1 MTGKKNISDERLD
14 ESSANQIKIFEDH
27 FSTTTNHFLP
37 VGPAK
42 RLSRLWHRMRVS
54 VIKILSFIGTYKE
67 FWWLCHYTPPGWK
80 LTSDFTLWLQTALA
94 WRKHYPAVTTRS
106 IPPLNAHYNAINSL
120 TRIQPQLVTIF
131 SLPFFAR
138 KMTSGNIINT
148 SSKFHTWFGLSTL
161 KLLTSKNNL

>member
-67 FWWLCHYTPPGWK
+67 FWWLCHYMPPGWK
-80 LTSDFTLWLQTALA
+80 LTSNFTLWLQTALA

>member
-54 VIKILSFIGTYKE
+54 VIKTEACFWYCLLLEPIRSSGDFAITCPLGESWHLILLCDYK
-67 FWWLCHYTPPGWK
+67 L
-80 LTSDFTLWLQTALA
+80 LWLDA
-94 WRKHYPAVTTRS
+94 RS